1 MISLVT
7 LAHRVSNIYKRYAS
21 VHAALFSFSLAQLK
35 IKFWRANEPA
45 YCEFE
50 RKLMQFDQELMDVRT
65 IINDEDQL
73 ESGNTVSR
81 EFAFALDVYIIAL
94 SDAIKCLSMIC
105 KHRCRELN
113 GEEKYDIKQN
123 WADRHDY
130 DNKIQQYRRLGERLT
145 DLFKRL

>member
-1 MISLVT
+1 
-7 LAHRVSNIYKRYAS
+7 
-21 VHAALFSFSLAQLK
+21 
-35 IKFWRANEPA
+35 
-45 YCEFE
+45 
-50 RKLMQFDQELMDVRT
+50 MQFDQELMDVRT